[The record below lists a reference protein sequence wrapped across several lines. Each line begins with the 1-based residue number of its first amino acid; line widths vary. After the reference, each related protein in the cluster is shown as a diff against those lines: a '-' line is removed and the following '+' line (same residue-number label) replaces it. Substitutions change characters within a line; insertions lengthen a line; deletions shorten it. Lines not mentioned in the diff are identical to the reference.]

1 MLLHNTLVR
10 AVVRRELDD
19 RAIGEARRKLQ
30 DISDYCAT
38 GAIQPPTL
46 AADGT
51 EVVELRWGRLTP
63 RKSLVHALHP
73 TGS

>member
-19 RAIGEARRKLQ
+19 RAIGEAPRKLQ
-30 DISDYCAT
+30 DISDCRAT
-38 GAIQPPTL
+38 GAIQPPIL
-46 AADGT
+46 DADGT

-63 RKSLVHALHP
+63 RKTLAHALNSI
-73 TGS
+73 GS